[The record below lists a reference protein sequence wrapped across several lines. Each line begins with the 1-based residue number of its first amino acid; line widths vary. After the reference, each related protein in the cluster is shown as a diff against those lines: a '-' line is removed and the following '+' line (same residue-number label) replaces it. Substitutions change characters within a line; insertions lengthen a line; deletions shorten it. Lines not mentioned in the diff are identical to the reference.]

1 MPGFAWIAKQKNFDQ
16 LVDELVDAGAYAL
29 DTEFHRERTYV
40 PRLALVQV
48 ATKNRIALVDPLA
61 VDVAGMKRAFESS
74 TTCTIHAGSQDLE
87 ILETVC
93 GEVPQRIFDT
103 QIAALFSGYRA
114 TSLAKLVDDLLEVQ
128 LDKSAQLTD
137 WTRRPLPEAEQ
148 RYAASDV
155 AHLLDLRDVLIARL
169 EEEDRLSWA
178 EEEFERLR
186 QRDRSRPD
194 PETLW
199 WKLRGKSKLRGKAR
213 GVAQELASW
222 REQVAERENRPPRT
236 ILSDMALLSLAHRP
250 ARDIRDLRGVRN
262 FDPKRFKHTD
272 DLLNAI
278 GRGLELPAQQLRLP
292 PRKPENLPQV
302 DGVITLCLA
311 WLSQRARE
319 ERIDMSVLGT
329 RDDVTELV
337 LKQRSRLTKGWRQT
351 LVGHELESIIDG
363 RAALCVNGTKL
374 ELLDRASQ

>member
-1 MPGFAWIAKQKNFDQ
+1 MPGFAWIAKQKDFDQ

-74 TTCTIHAGSQDLE
+74 ATCTMHAGSQDLE

-262 FDPKRFKHTD
+262 LDPKRFKHTD

-278 GRGLELPAQQLRLP
+278 GRGLELPAHQLRLP

-311 WLSQRARE
+311 WLSQRARQ

-337 LKQRSRLTKGWRQT
+337 LKQRSRLNKGWRQT

>member
-1 MPGFAWIAKQKNFDQ
+1 MPGFAWIAKQKDFDQ

-74 TTCTIHAGSQDLE
+74 ATCTMHAGSQDLE

-278 GRGLELPAQQLRLP
+278 GRGLELPAHQLRLP

-311 WLSQRARE
+311 WLSQRARQ

>member
-1 MPGFAWIAKQKNFDQ
+1 MPGFAWIAKQKDFDQ

-74 TTCTIHAGSQDLE
+74 ATCTMHAGSQDLE

-262 FDPKRFKHTD
+262 LDPKRFKHTD

-278 GRGLELPAQQLRLP
+278 GRGLELPAHQLRLP

-337 LKQRSRLTKGWRQT
+337 LRQRSRLTKGWRQT

>member
-1 MPGFAWIAKQKNFDQ
+1 MPGFAWIAKQKDFDQ

-278 GRGLELPAQQLRLP
+278 GRGLELPAHQLRLP

-337 LKQRSRLTKGWRQT
+337 LKQRSRLNKGWRQT

>member
-1 MPGFAWIAKQKNFDQ
+1 MPGFAWIAKQKDFDQ

-61 VDVAGMKRAFESS
+61 VDVAGMKRAFETSA
-74 TTCTIHAGSQDLE
+74 TCTMHAGSQDLE

-278 GRGLELPAQQLRLP
+278 GRGLELPAHQLRLP

-337 LKQRSRLTKGWRQT
+337 LKQRSRLNKGWRQT

>member
-1 MPGFAWIAKQKNFDQ
+1 MPGFAWIAKQKDFDQ

-61 VDVAGMKRAFESS
+61 VDVAGMKRAFETSA
-74 TTCTIHAGSQDLE
+74 TCTMHAGSQDLE

-278 GRGLELPAQQLRLP
+278 GRGLELPAHQLRLP

-337 LKQRSRLTKGWRQT
+337 LRQRSRLTKGWRQT

>member
-1 MPGFAWIAKQKNFDQ
+1 MPGFAWIAKQKDFDQ

-262 FDPKRFKHTD
+262 LDPKRFKHTD

-278 GRGLELPAQQLRLP
+278 GRGLELPAHQLRLP

-337 LKQRSRLTKGWRQT
+337 LRQRSRLTKGWRQT

>member
-1 MPGFAWIAKQKNFDQ
+1 MPGFAWIAKQKDFDQ

-262 FDPKRFKHTD
+262 LDPKRFKHTD

-278 GRGLELPAQQLRLP
+278 GRGLELPAHQLRLP
-292 PRKPENLPQV
+292 PRKPENLAQV

-337 LKQRSRLTKGWRQT
+337 LRQRSRLTKGWRQT

>member
-1 MPGFAWIAKQKNFDQ
+1 MPGFAWIAKQKDFDQ

-74 TTCTIHAGSQDLE
+74 ATCTMHAGSQDLE

-262 FDPKRFKHTD
+262 LDPKRFKHTD

-278 GRGLELPAQQLRLP
+278 GRGLELPAHQLRLP
-292 PRKPENLPQV
+292 PRKPENLAQV

>member
-1 MPGFAWIAKQKNFDQ
+1 MPGFAWIAKQKDFDQ

-74 TTCTIHAGSQDLE
+74 ATCTMHAGSQDLE

-262 FDPKRFKHTD
+262 LDPKRFKHTD

-278 GRGLELPAQQLRLP
+278 GRGLELPAHQLRLP

-337 LKQRSRLTKGWRQT
+337 LKQRSRLNKGWRQT

>member
-1 MPGFAWIAKQKNFDQ
+1 MPGFAWIAKQKDFDQ

-278 GRGLELPAQQLRLP
+278 GRGLELPAHQLRLP

-337 LKQRSRLTKGWRQT
+337 LRQRSRLTKGWRQT

>member
-1 MPGFAWIAKQKNFDQ
+1 MPGFAWIAKQKDFDQ

-74 TTCTIHAGSQDLE
+74 ATCTMHAGSQDLE

-236 ILSDMALLSLAHRP
+236 ILSDMALLALAHRP

-262 FDPKRFKHTD
+262 LDPKRFKHTD

-278 GRGLELPAQQLRLP
+278 GRGLELPAHQLRLP

>member
-1 MPGFAWIAKQKNFDQ
+1 MPGFAWIAKQKDFDQ

-74 TTCTIHAGSQDLE
+74 ATCTMHAGSQDLE

-278 GRGLELPAQQLRLP
+278 GRGLELPAHQLRLP

-337 LKQRSRLTKGWRQT
+337 LKQRSRLNKGWRQT

-363 RAALCVNGTKL
+363 RAALCANGTKL

>member
-1 MPGFAWIAKQKNFDQ
+1 MPGFAWIAKQKDFDQ

-74 TTCTIHAGSQDLE
+74 ATCTMHAGSQDLE

-262 FDPKRFKHTD
+262 LDPKRFKHTD

-278 GRGLELPAQQLRLP
+278 GRGLELPAHQLRLP
-292 PRKPENLPQV
+292 PRKPENLAQV

-337 LKQRSRLTKGWRQT
+337 LRQRSRLTKGWRQT